1 MLPWKSNKMAMKCT
15 NWEENHQMI
24 INAKYDSHHFT
35 GYEEN
40 AI

>member
-1 MLPWKSNKMAMKCT
+1 MLLWQPNKMAT
-15 NWEENHQMI
+15 GHETQII
-24 INAKYDSHHFT
+24 INAKYDSHIFT